1 MANQQLIRY
10 NEMVKILGRSALS
23 YMYPKDFE
31 FYLCAFELME
41 GRNVVDY
48 FVFPIQPSS
57 IQKTEPNRTNIKT
70 SLSGVTVLKN
80 DAFIPQE
87 VSIKGNFGRNFKILQ
102 MQGVAFSNNVE
113 IDKER
118 GLTFNS
124 QNFSYGVKTGFGATK
139 ILQKIIQKSNET
151 TSTGQM
157 RQLHFY
163 NLALGE
169 SYLVTVQPN
178 GLTLSQTQD
187 MNMIWQ
193 YSLSMSILAPLSEVM
208 TSYFSEKRNQDIMMK
223 GVLQKSV
230 NIVARDLA
238 TFINKVRN

>member
-1 MANQQLIRY
+1 MLA
-10 NEMVKILGRSALS
+10 SLS
-23 YMYPKDFE
+23 
-31 FYLCAFELME
+31 
-41 GRNVVDY
+41 
-48 FVFPIQPSS
+48 
-57 IQKTEPNRTNIKT
+57 NRTNIKT
-70 SLSGVTVLKN
+70 SLSGITVLKN

-113 IDKER
+113 IDKDR

-193 YSLSMSILAPLSEVM
+193 YSLGMSILAPLSEVM